1 MPVFL
6 GKINEKLSS
15 CEQLW
20 QYLSAVQGAG
30 YILQALYQTDDNLRS
45 ETIDKALDLT
55 MEVNEM
61 LKKIA
66 SDETSMFRNYK
77 MPILF
82 LINFIHFYD
91 MFNSITL
98 KSPLRI
104 SFDRLLNDFN
114 NRTAPEKISNKANNN
129 VGKDDLIPIE
139 GYKLLQLAF
148 TLDSKRIQEQE
159 PLEEVIFN
167 PTIGKIPLLNFLAL
181 LSLDFLNK
189 ENYSELRNT
198 LKKKYHSMN
207 RFGRTS

>member
-1 MPVFL
+1 
-6 GKINEKLSS
+6 
-15 CEQLW
+15 
-20 QYLSAVQGAG
+20 
-30 YILQALYQTDDNLRS
+30 
-45 ETIDKALDLT
+45 
-55 MEVNEM
+55 
-61 LKKIA
+61 
-66 SDETSMFRNYK
+66 
-77 MPILF
+77 
-82 LINFIHFYD
+82 

-104 SFDRLLNDFN
+104 AFDRLLYDFN

-129 VGKDDLIPIE
+129 VRKDDLIPIE

-198 LKKKYHSMN
+198 LKKKYHSMSPIWKGIIESPILKPVFLCLTKLLQTERLN
-207 RFGRTS
+207 YWLKAKLMLSY

>member
-1 MPVFL
+1 M
-6 GKINEKLSS
+6 
-15 CEQLW
+15 W

-104 SFDRLLNDFN
+104 AFDRLLYDFN
-114 NRTAPEKISNKANNN
+114 NRTAPEKY
-129 VGKDDLIPIE
+129 PI
-139 GYKLLQLAF
+139 KQ
-148 TLDSKRIQEQE
+148 
-159 PLEEVIFN
+159 
-167 PTIGKIPLLNFLAL
+167 TI
-181 LSLDFLNK
+181 
-189 ENYSELRNT
+189 T
-198 LKKKYHSMN
+198 
-207 RFGRTS
+207 